1 MKLIVVFYLFAFLLN
16 VGLAKKETLKKS
28 FLAVKSNEN
37 FMDDFGDF
45 NMEDQLLKEKPNENL
60 KNEHKIDKNIKT
72 DNLNAKSSEKT
83 KKDNIDDLSSSKT
96 IKNNIITTNFSL
108 NNQEGLET
116 NVLLNKLNT
125 NFLSELIKLQNN
137 PLLKNFS
144 TMINNKNEKENK
156 ASYNSKMLSDPNMK
170 IISKRN
176 FLDTSK
182 LTYFENLVNNVI
194 NILIIDAK

>member
-1 MKLIVVFYLFAFLLN
+1 M
-16 VGLAKKETLKKS
+16 
-28 FLAVKSNEN
+28 
-37 FMDDFGDF
+37 
-45 NMEDQLLKEKPNENL
+45 
-60 KNEHKIDKNIKT
+60 
-72 DNLNAKSSEKT
+72 
-83 KKDNIDDLSSSKT
+83 
-96 IKNNIITTNFSL
+96 
-108 NNQEGLET
+108 
-116 NVLLNKLNT
+116 LLNKLNT

>member
-60 KNEHKIDKNIKT
+60 KNEHKIDKTIKT